1 MNYYLLIIWNDVEPD
16 VAGPYFT
23 TEHRDNR
30 AYCLRKERGEN
41 TGIYKLDINNKGNP
55 YISAYSNRF
64 FERGEE

>member
-23 TEHRDNR
+23 
-30 AYCLRKERGEN
+30 
-41 TGIYKLDINNKGNP
+41 LDINNKGNP